1 MKTDSAI
8 DFNVKIETDPTRE
21 NGPFQREPAFDLVH
35 AGRHRQRQQQLRQGR
50 SRHGRGAVAGISG
63 GLLTNAETVLAP
75 AESALMSRAGARAL
89 RAARGVVA
97 ETSSVF
103 LSSGLDRPMAPDR
116 FSLGEIGRRV
126 PMFIQ
131 AFRSLSL
138 AYAYERMIPALWLT
152 WPRLSFLGPWPA
164 RTAVPQPL
172 CLTFPVCAGRYCS
185 RGTFSGNKMDGESH
199 FRARVP
205 SGHSTRSIS

>member
-1 MKTDSAI
+1 
-8 DFNVKIETDPTRE
+8 
-21 NGPFQREPAFDLVH
+21 
-35 AGRHRQRQQQLRQGR
+35 
-50 SRHGRGAVAGISG
+50 
-63 GLLTNAETVLAP
+63 
-75 AESALMSRAGARAL
+75 MSRAGARAL

-172 CLTFPVCAGRYCS
+172 CLTFPVCADTAAAGHFLAIKWMARAIFAPVSLPVIQRAPS
-185 RGTFSGNKMDGESH
+185 RRLQRGVRRHCRDWLQGF
-199 FRARVP
+199 
-205 SGHSTRSIS
+205 